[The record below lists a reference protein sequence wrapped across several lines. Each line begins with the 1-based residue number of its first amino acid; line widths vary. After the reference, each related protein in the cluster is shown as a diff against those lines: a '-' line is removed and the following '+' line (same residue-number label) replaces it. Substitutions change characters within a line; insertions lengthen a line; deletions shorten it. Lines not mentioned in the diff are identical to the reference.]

1 MMPQKITRIQS
12 QKWCWASGKQKHPQ
26 KVLGRNL
33 RNQGVRSFFSSSAS
47 LVMLNCLAEGPRVEI
62 EYEHE
67 LESIPIT
74 RSSLSNW

>member
-1 MMPQKITRIQS
+1 MKGTRIRSQKSYWASEKQRRPQKHLL
-12 QKWCWASGKQKHPQ
+12 GKN
-26 KVLGRNL
+26 R
-33 RNQGVRSFFSSSAS
+33 RNQGVGSFYFSFAS
-47 LVMLNCLAEGPRVEI
+47 LTTLTHFTEGPRVEI